1 MLSRKKNHG
10 FCKCISMDFGNDFQ
24 FLEMDFQDFGNGF
37 SIFGNAFSIFGN
49 GFSIFGNAFS
59 IFGNGFP
66 RFWKWI
72 FNFWKWISK
81 ILEMHFQFLEM
92 DFQFGDVFQCI
103 FLNLSNEFLV
113 KKNIILI
120 KKLYNF
126 NNFYIFVKNVNI
138 YIKSFYGLGCT
149 AAIAALNSGDIS

>member
-1 MLSRKKNHG
+1 
-10 FCKCISMDFGNDFQ
+10 MDFANAFPWISEMIFNFWKWIFKILEMDFKFLEMDFQ
-24 FLEMDFQDFGNGF
+24 FLEMDFQFLEMDFQF
-37 SIFGNAFSIFGN
+37 
-49 GFSIFGNAFS
+49 
-59 IFGNGFP
+59 
-66 RFWKWI
+66 
-72 FNFWKWISK
+72 
-81 ILEMHFQFLEM
+81 LEMHFQFLEM

-103 FLNLSNEFLV
+103 FLNLSNEFLI

>member
-1 MLSRKKNHG
+1 MLNRKKNHG

-24 FLEMDFQDFGNGF
+24 FLEMDFQDFGN
-37 SIFGNAFSIFGN
+37 
-49 GFSIFGNAFS
+49 AFS

-72 FNFWKWISK
+72 FNFWKCISK
-81 ILEMHFQFLEM
+81 ILEM
-92 DFQFGDVFQCI
+92 DFQFVDVFQCI
-103 FLNLSNEFLV
+103 FLNLSNEFLI

-126 NNFYIFVKNVNI
+126 NNFYIFVK
-138 YIKSFYGLGCT
+138 KLM
-149 AAIAALNSGDIS
+149 ALL